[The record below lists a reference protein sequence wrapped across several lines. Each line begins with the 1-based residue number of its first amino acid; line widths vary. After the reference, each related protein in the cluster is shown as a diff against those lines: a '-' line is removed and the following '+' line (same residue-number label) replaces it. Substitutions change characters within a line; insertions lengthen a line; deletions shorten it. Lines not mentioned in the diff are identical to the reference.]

1 MGNRGTQPK
10 GKVMI
15 KWSPDFAYAI
25 GLLATDGCLSTN
37 GTHIIFVSKD
47 LEQVE
52 NFKKILKLDSK
63 IGNNYSG
70 TGNLSYRVQ
79 FGDILLCKFLRSIG
93 IFENKSKTIGVIKI
107 PRKYFFDFLRGSFD
121 GDGTFYSYWDKR
133 WKSSFMFYSEFISA
147 SKKHIDWIRE
157 EIFARIKIS
166 GHITKAKKNSCY
178 QLKYAKKESTI
189 LLKKL
194 YYKKGLIC
202 LRRKRLKIKKILGSI
217 VK

>member
-1 MGNRGTQPK
+1 MGNRGMQPK
-10 GKVMI
+10 GKVKI
-15 KWSPDFAYAI
+15 KWSANFAYTI

-37 GTHIIFVSKD
+37 GRHVIFVSKD

-79 FGDILLCKFLRSIG
+79 FGDVLFCSFLRSIG
-93 IFENKSKTIGVIKI
+93 IFENKSKTIGVLKI
-107 PRKYFFDFLRGSFD
+107 PKKYFFDFLRGSFD

-133 WKSSFMFYSEFISA
+133 WKSSFMFYTEFISA
-147 SKKHIDWIRE
+147 SKKHIDWIRK
-157 EIFARIKIS
+157 EIFSRIKIS
-166 GHITKAKKNSCY
+166 GHITRTKNNSCL
-178 QLKYAKKESTI
+178 QLKYAKAESEV
-189 LLKKL
+189 LLRKI

-202 LRRKRLKIKKILGSI
+202 LSRKRLKVKKILGSI

>member
-1 MGNRGTQPK
+1 MGKRGTQPK
-10 GKVMI
+10 GKVRI

-37 GTHIIFVSKD
+37 GRHVIFVSKD

-52 NFKKILKLDSK
+52 NFKNILKLDSK

-79 FGDILLCKFLRSIG
+79 FGDILFCNFLRGIG
-93 IFENKSKTIGVIKI
+93 IFENKSKTIGVLKI
-107 PRKYFFDFLRGSFD
+107 PHKYFFDFLRGSFD

-133 WKSSFMFYSEFISA
+133 WKSSFMFYMEFISA

-157 EIFARIKIS
+157 EVFLKIKIS
-166 GHITKAKKNSCY
+166 GHITKAKNNSCY
-178 QLKYAKKESTI
+178 QLKYAKRESQI

-194 YYKKGLIC
+194 YYKNNLIC
-202 LRRKRLKIKKILGSI
+202 LSRKRLKIKKILGSI